1 MQASKLQPVLLGGV
15 FIGVLSALPIVSAGN
30 FCCCL
35 WVLSGG
41 ALAAYL
47 LQQNQPVPVTS
58 GDGAIVGLLAGIV
71 GAAVHTVL
79 SIPIVLLFGPMQVQ
93 FMQRVLEN
101 TDIPAEMRP
110 MIDNIAAAGAFS
122 VLHLIISF
130 FFMLVVGAIFGALG
144 GMLGALFFKK
154 NLTPPAP
161 PPPMPPS
168 GFPPPFNPPPA
179 P

>member
-47 LQQNQPVPVTS
+47 LQQNQPTALTS

-71 GAAVHTVL
+71 GAGVDTIL

-101 TDIPAEMRP
+101 ADIPPEMRP
-110 MIDNIAAAGAFS
+110 MLDNIAATGAFS

-130 FFMLVVGAIFGALG
+130 FFMVVVGAVFGALG

-154 NLTPPAP
+154 NLPPAAP
-161 PPPMPPS
+161 PPPLP
-168 GFPPPFNPPPA
+168 
-179 P
+179 